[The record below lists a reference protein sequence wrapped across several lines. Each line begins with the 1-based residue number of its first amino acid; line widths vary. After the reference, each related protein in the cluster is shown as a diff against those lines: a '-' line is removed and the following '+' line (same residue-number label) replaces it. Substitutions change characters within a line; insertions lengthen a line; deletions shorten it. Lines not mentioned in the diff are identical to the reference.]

1 MNQKVLRIHS
11 RAQVEIN
18 EAFEWYF
25 KRGPEAADAF
35 LTEIGTSLKQI
46 AANPQL
52 YPLYTKN
59 TRKRV
64 LTKFRYYQRENPRLC
79 RGGSRSLTFTEAAP
93 GLSFYFLLAEF
104 FERRGAWAPSLRDSG
119 QTVRFAHPALKRG
132 ANKHCAYGA
141 EPKLA
146 LAMCFAWQ
154 KG

>member
-25 KRGPEAADAF
+25 KRSPEAADAF
-35 LTEIGTSLKQI
+35 LAEIGTSLKQI

-64 LTKFRYYQRENPRLC
+64 LAKFPYSVIFQERDEMILVLAAAHAKRRPGYW
-79 RGGSRSLTFTEAAP
+79 RGRI
-93 GLSFYFLLAEF
+93 
-104 FERRGAWAPSLRDSG
+104 
-119 QTVRFAHPALKRG
+119 
-132 ANKHCAYGA
+132 
-141 EPKLA
+141 
-146 LAMCFAWQ
+146 
-154 KG
+154 